1 MAMALEECLLEA
13 CKTGDLA
20 TVQAALGQGCDVNC
34 GQGYGLRRAVRYN
47 HPNIWKTLLAHP
59 EIKVGN
65 RSNFDIWSSENS
77 GTTAIDSCF
86 PLR

>member
-1 MAMALEECLLEA
+1 MAQGTGTSQQQSAKSSGLMAMALEECLLEA

-65 RSNFDIWSSENS
+65 
-77 GTTAIDSCF
+77 
-86 PLR
+86 